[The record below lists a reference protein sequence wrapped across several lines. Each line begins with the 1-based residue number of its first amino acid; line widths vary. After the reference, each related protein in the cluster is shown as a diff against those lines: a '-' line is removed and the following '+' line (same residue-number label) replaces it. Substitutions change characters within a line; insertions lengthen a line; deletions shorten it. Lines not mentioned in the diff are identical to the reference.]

1 MHAGVC
7 VVWSCVGGCEVRA
20 RRLECVYVCVCVCV
34 RACVCVCAKLKCFL
48 RTHVANSLL
57 KLLPVAAVQRFDAAG
72 QLATKASN
80 VNVSVDL
87 CNNVS
92 THPLSPTISRV
103 KC

>member
-1 MHAGVC
+1 MSLFVMELRGRLRGARV
-7 VVWSCVGGCEVRA
+7 
-20 RRLECVYVCVCVCV
+20 RRLECVYVCVCV
-34 RACVCVCAKLKCFL
+34 RACVCVCVCEVEMFL
-48 RTHVANSLL
+48 RTHAANSLL

-80 VNVSVDL
+80 VKVSVDL